1 MEMTTIYMNSNYK
14 MKYRYIFFDL
24 DGTITQSEFG
34 IIASAT
40 YALSKFGIDKQ
51 DKSKLLRFIG
61 PPLYY
66 SFEKYY
72 GICGSKADEAIK
84 YFREYYEAD
93 AYKDAPVFEGIP
105 DVLESLSKEEISL
118 LVVTSK
124 PKRMAKRVIEH
135 TGLTDY
141 FYEIVGPSDEMTDPS
156 KADLIRTAI
165 EITGADPAEVLMIG
179 DRNYDIE
186 GANNA
191 GVDSAGAIYGYGTRT
206 ELELAG
212 ATYLVETPMDILKII
227 Q

>member
-1 MEMTTIYMNSNYK
+1 

-34 IIASAT
+34 ITASAA
-40 YALSKFGIDKQ
+40 YALSKFGIEEK
-51 DKSKLLRFIG
+51 DKSMLLKFIG

-66 SFEKYY
+66 SFEKFY

-84 YFREYYEAD
+84 YYREYYEAD

-105 DVLESLSKEEISL
+105 EVLESLLKDGRSL

-124 PKRMAKRVIEH
+124 PGHMAKRVIEY
-135 TGLTDY
+135 TELTDY
-141 FYEIVGPSDEMTDPS
+141 FYEIVGPGSEMTDPS
-156 KADLIRTAI
+156 KADLIRRAI
-165 EITGADPAEVLMIG
+165 EITGADQSEVLMIG

-186 GANNA
+186 GANDA

>member
-1 MEMTTIYMNSNYK
+1 

-34 IIASAT
+34 ITASAA
-40 YALSKFGIDKQ
+40 YALSKFGIEEK
-51 DKSKLLRFIG
+51 DKSMLLKFIG

-66 SFEKYY
+66 SFEKFY

-84 YFREYYEAD
+84 FFREYYEAD

-105 DVLESLSKEEISL
+105 EVLESLFKDGKTL

-124 PKRMAKRVIEH
+124 PGHVAKRVIEY

-141 FYEIVGPSDEMTDPS
+141 FYEIVGPGSEMTDPS
-156 KADLIRTAI
+156 KADLIRRAV
-165 EITGADPAEVLMIG
+165 EITGADQSEVLMIG

-186 GANNA
+186 GANDA

>member
-1 MEMTTIYMNSNYK
+1 

-34 IIASAT
+34 ITASAA
-40 YALSKFGIDKQ
+40 YALSKFGIEEK
-51 DKSKLLRFIG
+51 DKSMLLKFIG

-66 SFEKYY
+66 SFEKFY
-72 GICGSKADEAIK
+72 GIYGSKADEAIK

-105 DVLESLSKEEISL
+105 EVLESLLKDGRSL

-124 PKRMAKRVIEH
+124 PGYLAKRVIEY

-141 FYEIVGPSDEMTDPS
+141 FYEIVGPGSEMTDPS
-156 KADLIRTAI
+156 KADLIRRAV
-165 EITGADPAEVLMIG
+165 EITGADQSEVLMIG

-186 GANNA
+186 GANDA

>member
-1 MEMTTIYMNSNYK
+1 MNSTDK

-40 YALSKFGIDKQ
+40 YALSKFGIEEQ

-66 SFEKYY
+66 SFDKFY

-105 DVLESLSKEEISL
+105 QVLDSLSKEGRTL

-124 PKRMAKRVIEH
+124 PNRMANRVIEH
-135 TGLTDY
+135 TGLKDY
-141 FYEIVGPSDEMTDPS
+141 FHEIVGPSDEMTDPS

-165 EITGADPAEVLMIG
+165 EITGTDPSEVLMIG

-186 GANNA
+186 GANEA

>member
-1 MEMTTIYMNSNYK
+1 MSFSEYVYEFDKNGNPVKEWEYFDGKLNATIKREYDSSGSYTEKKINSRDNV
-14 MKYRYIFFDL
+14 
-24 DGTITQSEFG
+24 E
-34 IIASAT
+34 
-40 YALSKFGIDKQ
+40 
-51 DKSKLLRFIG
+51 
-61 PPLYY
+61 
-66 SFEKYY
+66 
-72 GICGSKADEAIK
+72 

-186 GANNA
+186 GANDV